1 MMASQTN
8 RSSSLMGPA
17 VMPSGGSMV
26 RDLYSWKRR
35 LEATVFIFGVGFGF
49 FLSLAVAVTVT
60 VTVAGVGARWW
71 W

>member
-35 LEATVFIFGVGFGF
+35 LEATVFIFGFGF
-49 FLSLAVAVTVT
+49 FLSLAVAVA
-60 VTVAGVGARWW
+60 VTVAGVGAWW
-71 W
+71 WW

>member
-35 LEATVFIFGVGFGF
+35 LEATVFIFGFGF
-49 FLSLAVAVTVT
+49 FLSLAVAVA
-60 VTVAGVGARWW
+60 VAGVVAWW
-71 W
+71 WWLW

>member
-35 LEATVFIFGVGFGF
+35 LEATVFIFGFGF
-49 FLSLAVAVTVT
+49 FLSLAVAVTV
-60 VTVAGVGARWW
+60 AGVGARWW
-71 W
+71 WW